1 MLACCRGDN
10 NNNHIIIFQI
20 QTIILRFFFKSKIR
34 KTEKISKKTW
44 KYVICLLKKNKIRDL
59 H

>member
-1 MLACCRGDN
+1 LNAEKNKYN
-10 NNNHIIIFQI
+10 NLI
-20 QTIILRFFFKSKIR
+20 FFKSKIR

>member
-1 MLACCRGDN
+1 MLACCRG
-10 NNNHIIIFQI
+10 IIII
-20 QTIILRFFFKSKIR
+20 IILLFSKYKLLYYVFFFKSKIR